1 MANKL
6 NALEGRNIDSLTVS
20 CCIGAS
26 SCDAHFLD
34 FRLMMIGF
42 AIKKESVVQSNS
54 HKKAGTV
61 AGQKKCN
68 IFPSAVVNRILVYPR
83 VHVPQLWAAG
93 NLLLHL
99 IREEDGLIAALSRT
113 GGVFVGDNK
122 ISRFSKSL
130 FNYIAYRLPRKTFLL
145 VFQFI
150 DLRWCGFYFI
160 KTDYRDPSIE
170 FWLKHLKML
179 FLFHCKIILC

>member
-26 SCDAHFLD
+26 SCDAHFVD

-68 IFPSAVVNRILVYPR
+68 IFPSAFVNTILVYPR
-83 VHVPQLWAAG
+83 VRARLYLRAPVMSRWEPSTTPNTRRRRIYRRRYQ
-93 NLLLHL
+93 
-99 IREEDGLIAALSRT
+99 GL
-113 GGVFVGDNK
+113 VE
-122 ISRFSKSL
+122 
-130 FNYIAYRLPRKTFLL
+130 FLL
-145 VFQFI
+145 ATT
-150 DLRWCGFYFI
+150 R
-160 KTDYRDPSIE
+160 
-170 FWLKHLKML
+170 
-179 FLFHCKIILC
+179 FHVSVSFNLII